1 MRSVK
6 YHVAYWAVACAG
18 NIIYRASTLTLGVPE
33 LLFQA
38 LLVPLLVFF
47 VTLVV
52 QGPCPE
58 PWPRLY
64 YIASGALLVSLGS
77 VSRYFYI
84 PSVGVIQPN
93 NFVHCCVAFEVAGT
107 LESVRQDVSEAGS
120 PTIYMAQSRSNLHVS
135 QRQDIEPCSV
145 GIFMEAVRRN
155 LGSRRRGIVEFYS
168 VWLSYMLTLMFVTSI
183 FDLFFIRSYGAKAT
197 CLSIV
202 GYYLPNNQGPAGSF
216 ALLFYVAAA
225 VEDVAETVRSSP
237 SRKIVN
243 MVKGTVLISMAPW
256 SSCSSSFSSAVAYAG
271 QRSLKERRRFL
282 IPDGAG
288 SVLAVKSRRHRL

>member
-107 LESVRQDVSEAGS
+107 LESVRQD
-120 PTIYMAQSRSNLHVS
+120 
-135 QRQDIEPCSV
+135 RQDIEPCSV

-225 VEDVAETVRSSP
+225 VEDVAETLFLVILKRCGLRRPKVVEGATPLLDPRWGWVCFSCEIAQTSFM
-237 SRKIVN
+237 
-243 MVKGTVLISMAPW
+243 MVVMLLSTIFES
-256 SSCSSSFSSAVAYAG
+256 
-271 QRSLKERRRFL
+271 
-282 IPDGAG
+282 
-288 SVLAVKSRRHRL
+288 